1 MRLTRN
7 TPLHAAAPMRRLVL
21 ATSLAGLMSAPTAWA
36 GFTLSRDYPVPPPL
50 LELPPHFYN
59 LTAPFGL
66 DLSPG
71 ITGQGVASEV
81 RYLDRLQ
88 SRLPTL
94 TGSVDIVEDV
104 ADSGWI
110 TTRQSNRTV
119 FAIASLESQA
129 FNGTFPVAARTSFM
143 TSHVYAISASR
154 ASFTN
159 SGPVTYGGVD
169 YAANS
174 LYKRRFSQAT
184 ATSYWYD
191 AWSAS
196 AQPGLVPV
204 ELAVDGHLRPDASLC
219 GGQTCGFAFPP
230 GTGTVTQTPPSAT
243 FLAEVAVFDLSRE
256 VTCQP
261 FLLGPC
267 GPGSVWPAPVVYM
280 ALAYTPEPGDSPT
293 LSIDVSH
300 ITEFQPLANHRY
312 LSVGSVVAVSDNGS
326 MLDFANTARVRV
338 LAQPGTLYSD
348 GLDGA
353 DLGVYFA
360 QAVPEPTSWALM
372 LTGCGALLAWR
383 RRQAK

>member
-1 MRLTRN
+1 MRW
-7 TPLHAAAPMRRLVL
+7 LVL
-21 ATSLAGLMSAPTAWA
+21 AASLAGLMGAPTAWA
-36 GFTLSRDYPVPPPL
+36 GFVFTQSYPVPPPN

-66 DLSPG
+66 DLAPG

-81 RYLDRLQ
+81 RYLERLE

-94 TGSVDIVEDV
+94 SGSVDTMEEM
-104 ADSGWI
+104 ADSGWV
-110 TTRQSNRTV
+110 TTRQSNQTV
-119 FAIASLESQA
+119 TAIASLEMEPFIGSYPA
-129 FNGTFPVAARTSFM
+129 VARTSFM
-143 TSHVYAISASR
+143 TSHVYAHSEAK

-174 LYKRRFSQAT
+174 LYKRRSSQAT

-196 AQPGLVPV
+196 AQPDPVPV
-204 ELAVDGHLRPDASLC
+204 ELAVDGHLSPDASLC
-219 GGQTCGFAFPP
+219 GGQPFCGFTFPP
-230 GTGTVTQTPPSAT
+230 GTGTVTLTPPSAI
-243 FLAEVAVFDLSRE
+243 FVAEVAVFDLSQE
-256 VTCQP
+256 VPCQP

-267 GPGSVWPAPVVYM
+267 GPGSVLPTPVVYM
-280 ALAYTPEPGDSPT
+280 ALAYTPEAGDNPT

-300 ITEFQPLANHRY
+300 ITEFQPVANHRY

-338 LAQPGTLYSD
+338 LAPPGTLYSD
-348 GLDGA
+348 GLGGA
-353 DLGVYFA
+353 DLGLYFA

-372 LTGCGALLAWR
+372 LAGCGAMLVWR
-383 RRQAK
+383 RKQAK